1 MKINK
6 VPCFDLLETAS
17 LGVVVFHQDPT
28 CQLVDVNNFICVMF
42 GYTRQEFLQL
52 RTADIVIDS
61 EVEFIHPAISQIA
74 SGADYAREW
83 IFKRKDGTTF
93 FGDVIALSMSDGSLM
108 AMIRD
113 ISTRKEAEGK
123 LRHSEE
129 SLAITLQSIGDGVI
143 ATDAKGCV
151 TRMNA
156 TAERLT
162 AWSLAEAMGKPL
174 TDIFNIVNASSRCA
188 LVNPVE
194 LVMQHGG
201 VVGLANHTTLIARD
215 KTEYQIADSAA
226 PIRDTRGEILG
237 VVLVFSDVTG
247 KYLAETEIRRA
258 EQQFRQIFKLIPN
271 PLTVQTP
278 EGRLL
283 DCSDAFCEI
292 TGYSRNEVLG
302 FSPKELGLWANP
314 ADRDRMI
321 EILKRDGKIDNFEF
335 QLLRRCGEIKH
346 MQISAHFFTIAEELL
361 ILSVAQDITPRKHME
376 DTIRNNEMR
385 LRTIINTEP
394 ECVKVI
400 DTNGELLEMNAAG
413 LAMLEAD
420 SLEQVKAYGLLNF
433 IVPKYQAAFIDVHRR
448 VMRGE
453 KAFLAFE
460 IIGLQGARRW
470 LETHAAPLYE
480 DETPGC
486 IKLLGVTRD
495 VTQQKQS
502 ELALKES
509 ALHTQAILDNMLD
522 GVITLNQ
529 QGIIESFNA
538 AAADI
543 FGYDVEDILGESIAV
558 LIAEA
563 HESSQGHCL
572 LTLIA
577 ADDIAALRKAQS
589 ILGIKKSGAEF
600 PISIS
605 VSKIARADSATYICL
620 VRDIT
625 QQRQDEEEIFRLAFY
640 DPLTNLPNRRLLF
653 DRLKQAMYT
662 SSRTEQHGALMFL
675 DLDNFKHLNDNLG
688 HDIGDLLLQQ
698 AALRLQS
705 CVREGDSVARMGG
718 DEFVLLLEALSTSP
732 SEAAAQVEIIAHKVL
747 ASLGQPYQLMQHSYI
762 ITPSIGIVIFCDQE
776 ESMEELLK
784 MADLAM
790 YQAKGAGR
798 NGARFFDPTMQAA
811 VSVRVNLER
820 SMQLALEHNE
830 FILHYQ
836 LQFDEHGQ
844 PTGVEALVR
853 WEHSQHGLISP
864 AAFIPLAEET
874 GMILPLGQWVL
885 ETACAQLVVWSK
897 MPERQ
902 HWTLA
907 VNVSVYQF
915 NQVDFVATI
924 AAALDKTGVNPQ
936 RLKLEITESMLA
948 KDMDDIIV
956 KMNAVKL
963 LGVTFSLDDFG
974 TGYSSLSYLKRLP
987 LDQLKIDQS
996 FVRDLL
1002 DDPNDAVIA
1011 STIVSLGHSLS
1022 LKVIAEGVENIEQ
1035 RLALAAMGCDAYQGY
1050 FFARP
1055 VTAEDLELIVALIPV
1070 GINARV
1076 IG

>member
-1 MKINK
+1 
-6 VPCFDLLETAS
+6 
-17 LGVVVFHQDPT
+17 
-28 CQLVDVNNFICVMF
+28 
-42 GYTRQEFLQL
+42 
-52 RTADIVIDS
+52 
-61 EVEFIHPAISQIA
+61 
-74 SGADYAREW
+74 
-83 IFKRKDGTTF
+83 
-93 FGDVIALSMSDGSLM
+93 
-108 AMIRD
+108 
-113 ISTRKEAEGK
+113 
-123 LRHSEE
+123 
-129 SLAITLQSIGDGVI
+129 
-143 ATDAKGCV
+143 
-151 TRMNA
+151 
-156 TAERLT
+156 
-162 AWSLAEAMGKPL
+162 
-174 TDIFNIVNASSRCA
+174 
-188 LVNPVE
+188 
-194 LVMQHGG
+194 
-201 VVGLANHTTLIARD
+201 
-215 KTEYQIADSAA
+215 
-226 PIRDTRGEILG
+226 
-237 VVLVFSDVTG
+237 
-247 KYLAETEIRRA
+247 
-258 EQQFRQIFKLIPN
+258 
-271 PLTVQTP
+271 
-278 EGRLL
+278 
-283 DCSDAFCEI
+283 
-292 TGYSRNEVLG
+292 
-302 FSPKELGLWANP
+302 
-314 ADRDRMI
+314 
-321 EILKRDGKIDNFEF
+321 
-335 QLLRRCGEIKH
+335 
-346 MQISAHFFTIAEELL
+346 
-361 ILSVAQDITPRKHME
+361 
-376 DTIRNNEMR
+376 
-385 LRTIINTEP
+385 
-394 ECVKVI
+394 
-400 DTNGELLEMNAAG
+400 
-413 LAMLEAD
+413 
-420 SLEQVKAYGLLNF
+420 
-433 IVPKYQAAFIDVHRR
+433 
-448 VMRGE
+448 
-453 KAFLAFE
+453 
-460 IIGLQGARRW
+460 
-470 LETHAAPLYE
+470 
-480 DETPGC
+480 
-486 IKLLGVTRD
+486 
-495 VTQQKQS
+495 
-502 ELALKES
+502 
-509 ALHTQAILDNMLD
+509 
-522 GVITLNQ
+522 
-529 QGIIESFNA
+529 
-538 AAADI
+538 
-543 FGYDVEDILGESIAV
+543 
-558 LIAEA
+558 
-563 HESSQGHCL
+563 
-572 LTLIA
+572 
-577 ADDIAALRKAQS
+577 
-589 ILGIKKSGAEF
+589 
-600 PISIS
+600 
-605 VSKIARADSATYICL
+605 
-620 VRDIT
+620 
-625 QQRQDEEEIFRLAFY
+625 
-640 DPLTNLPNRRLLF
+640 
-653 DRLKQAMYT
+653 
-662 SSRTEQHGALMFL
+662 
-675 DLDNFKHLNDNLG
+675 
-688 HDIGDLLLQQ
+688 
-698 AALRLQS
+698 
-705 CVREGDSVARMGG
+705 
-718 DEFVLLLEALSTSP
+718 
-732 SEAAAQVEIIAHKVL
+732 VEIIAHKVL